1 VKQVY
6 SPFKPELTFRRST
19 AASRTWKH
27 GFFWQT
33 RVPSGSKVI
42 CTPGSIRAV
51 ISNDDKALEQP
62 NKEADNKEVNGTV
75 LSSTS
80 DKLGRGGI
88 DVRAVI
94 TIRKKMKEKIN
105 EKIEDQ
111 WEYFINGIGRGI
123 SIQLVSEEIDPGNW

>member
-1 VKQVY
+1 
-6 SPFKPELTFRRST
+6 
-19 AASRTWKH
+19 
-27 GFFWQT
+27 
-33 RVPSGSKVI
+33 
-42 CTPGSIRAV
+42 V
-51 ISNDDKALEQP
+51 ISSDDKALEP
-62 NKEADNKEVNGTV
+62 SSKEASNKEVDEIV
-75 LSSTS
+75 LSSSS
-80 DKLGRGGI
+80 DKLGKGGI